1 MEVIEEEEIVNII
14 YDEIIEDK
22 NNQVYMRSVIKSWIR
37 QAFRLGE
44 LQGKKKLVNEIKETF
59 GKTKRRIIWK

>member
-44 LQGKKKLVNEIKETF
+44 LQGKKKLVNGIKENLEKLR
-59 GKTKRRIIWK
+59 GE